1 MTSNIAS
8 VAVGF
13 LEMKSEEFE
22 RQKSINLIS
31 EERDDIEKLGGFLDW
46 CWKFYASKHSLG
58 NLTKIPNS
66 IQ

>member
-1 MTSNIAS
+1 M
-8 VAVGF
+8 AVGF

-31 EERDDIEKLGGFLDW
+31 EERDDIEKLGGFLGW
-46 CWKFYASKHSLG
+46 CCKFYASKHSLG